1 MENLTVPNA
10 AGTGNNQSDTSSCR
24 SVLSDLRRADS
35 VEHIDDMSD
44 IDQNDRLSV
53 DSGMWTPGSGSGGSR
68 HGSGRRTHHRNS
80 SMVSQL
86 RFHLS
91 RSSFYLGHAELG
103 FRESPFFCI

>member
-1 MENLTVPNA
+1 MPNA
-10 AGTGNNQSDTSSCR
+10 AVSGNNQSDTSSCR
-24 SVLSDLRRADS
+24 SILSDLRRADS
-35 VEHIDDMSD
+35 VEHIDNMSDPSD

-86 RFHLS
+86 KAYLKMTISAAGCTRACA
-91 RSSFYLGHAELG
+91 SSTRCA
-103 FRESPFFCI
+103 